1 MPVKLNGFILR
12 FMVDTGAAYCAISR
26 KALDQVTAEPTETK
40 VWLAPIGKQPIL
52 ASTLKIDDFAMGGIM
67 QRNMLVPIV
76 DFPEGFQ
83 SDGVIGMNCMGK
95 YRITIE
101 TDTAT
106 LVLREI
112 PKKK

>member
-1 MPVKLNGFILR
+1 LIK
-12 FMVDTGAAYCAISR
+12 
-26 KALDQVTAEPTETK
+26 K
-40 VWLAPIGKQPIL
+40 
-52 ASTLKIDDFAMGGIM
+52 ST
-67 QRNMLVPIV
+67 
-76 DFPEGFQ
+76 
-83 SDGVIGMNCMGK
+83 MGK